1 MFNGSSFLIRLPRS
15 LDVVVDLCQTINI
28 LETDSNRNGVVMKK
42 SEVLTYIEDTTDF
55 IPSYV
60 YPGSVQVVGDDKD
73 MVWVRSY
80 DESMSLQ
87 QVISCMRVENMSTI
101 SFDNEGVS
109 TVIILPDHLSD
120 CDGEDE

>member
-1 MFNGSSFLIRLPRS
+1 
-15 LDVVVDLCQTINI
+15 
-28 LETDSNRNGVVMKK
+28 MKK
-42 SEVLTYIEDTTDF
+42 SEVLTYIEDSTDF

-109 TVIILPDHLSD
+109 TVIVLPENLSD
-120 CDGEDE
+120 CDGEEN

>member
-1 MFNGSSFLIRLPRS
+1 
-15 LDVVVDLCQTINI
+15 
-28 LETDSNRNGVVMKK
+28 MKK

-60 YPGSVQVVGDDKD
+60 YPCSVQVVVDGQD
-73 MVWVRSY
+73 MVLVRSY

-109 TVIILPDHLSD
+109 TVIVLPEHISD

>member
-1 MFNGSSFLIRLPRS
+1 
-15 LDVVVDLCQTINI
+15 
-28 LETDSNRNGVVMKK
+28 MKK

-60 YPGSVQVVGDDKD
+60 YPGSVQVVGDGQD

-80 DESMSLQ
+80 NESMSLQ
-87 QVISCMRVENMSTI
+87 QVIACMRVDNMSTI

-109 TVIILPDHLSD
+109 TVIVLPEHISD

>member
-1 MFNGSSFLIRLPRS
+1 
-15 LDVVVDLCQTINI
+15 
-28 LETDSNRNGVVMKK
+28 MKK

-60 YPGSVQVVGDDKD
+60 YPCSVQVVGDGQD

-109 TVIILPDHLSD
+109 TVIVLPEHISD
-120 CDGEDE
+120 CDDEDE

>member
-1 MFNGSSFLIRLPRS
+1 
-15 LDVVVDLCQTINI
+15 
-28 LETDSNRNGVVMKK
+28 MKK
-42 SEVLTYIEDTTDF
+42 SEVLTYIEDSTDF
-55 IPSYV
+55 IPNYV
-60 YPGSVQVVGDDKD
+60 YPCSVQVVGDDKD

-80 DESMSLQ
+80 NESMSLQ

-120 CDGEDE
+120 CDGEEN

>member
-1 MFNGSSFLIRLPRS
+1 
-15 LDVVVDLCQTINI
+15 
-28 LETDSNRNGVVMKK
+28 MKK

-60 YPGSVQVVGDDKD
+60 YPCSVQVVGDGQD

-80 DESMSLQ
+80 NESMSLQ

-109 TVIILPDHLSD
+109 TVIVLPEHISD
-120 CDGEDE
+120 CDSEDE

>member
-1 MFNGSSFLIRLPRS
+1 
-15 LDVVVDLCQTINI
+15 
-28 LETDSNRNGVVMKK
+28 MKK

-60 YPGSVQVVGDDKD
+60 YPCSVQVVGDGQD
-73 MVWVRSY
+73 MMWVRSY
-80 DESMSLQ
+80 NESMSLQ

-109 TVIILPDHLSD
+109 TVIVLPEHISD
-120 CDGEDE
+120 CDDEDE

>member
-1 MFNGSSFLIRLPRS
+1 
-15 LDVVVDLCQTINI
+15 
-28 LETDSNRNGVVMKK
+28 MKK
-42 SEVLTYIEDTTDF
+42 SEVLTYIENTTDF

-60 YPGSVQVVGDDKD
+60 YPGSVQVVGDGKD
-73 MVWVRSY
+73 MVWFRSH

-87 QVISCMRVENMSTI
+87 QVLSCMRVENMSTI

-120 CDGEDE
+120 CDDEDE

>member
-1 MFNGSSFLIRLPRS
+1 
-15 LDVVVDLCQTINI
+15 
-28 LETDSNRNGVVMKK
+28 MKK

-60 YPGSVQVVGDDKD
+60 YPCSVQVVGDGQD
-73 MVWVRSY
+73 MVWFRSH

-109 TVIILPDHLSD
+109 TVIVLPEHISD

>member
-1 MFNGSSFLIRLPRS
+1 
-15 LDVVVDLCQTINI
+15 
-28 LETDSNRNGVVMKK
+28 MKK
-42 SEVLTYIEDTTDF
+42 SEVLQYIEDFTDF

-80 DESMSLQ
+80 NEALSLQ
-87 QVISCMRVENMSTI
+87 QVLSGMRVENMSMI

-109 TVIILPDHLSD
+109 TVIVLPEHLSD
-120 CDGEDE
+120 CDGEAD